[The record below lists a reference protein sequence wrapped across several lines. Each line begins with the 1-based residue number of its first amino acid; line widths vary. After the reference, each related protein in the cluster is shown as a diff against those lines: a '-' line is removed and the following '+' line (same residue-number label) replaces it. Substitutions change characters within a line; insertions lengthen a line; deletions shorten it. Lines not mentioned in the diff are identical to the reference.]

1 MKSKVYKFKEVKVM
15 NIAEEDEPEIIDV
28 SRVIGNVFYNR
39 TSDIEMIDK
48 AREIYY
54 KGETTFNED
63 EAKHFLDVI
72 MNTPLIVA
80 PVKLAIRDLI
90 TKK

>member
-72 MNTPLIVA
+72 MNTPLIIA

>member
-1 MKSKVYKFKEVKVM
+1 MDKKVYRFKELKVM
-15 NIAEEDEPEIIDV
+15 NISEEIDPEIIDV
-28 SRVIGNVFYNR
+28 SKVIGNVFYNR
-39 TSDIEMIDK
+39 TSDIAMLDK

-54 KGETTFNED
+54 KGETTFDED
-63 EAKHFLDVI
+63 ESKHFLDVI

-90 TKK
+90 SKK